1 MGIKI
6 KDKDISVGA
15 NGYPEI
21 VKGIDEY
28 LQRAYIAL
36 SAVKGEFCYLRELGA
51 FKELKSIENMQE
63 LKKEAQAALFYI
75 PEISVESVKKENGEV
90 FITLVT
96 PLGTGE
102 IKL

>member
-1 MGIKI
+1 MEIKI
-6 KDKDISVGA
+6 KDKDIAVGV
-15 NGYPEI
+15 NGYPET

-51 FKELKSIENMQE
+51 FKELKGIENLQE

-75 PEISVESVKKENGEV
+75 PEISVEAVNKENGEV
-90 FITLVT
+90 IFTLAT